1 MRRLLTVL
9 FCLWPLLAIFGN
21 VENIE
26 PQEVATTEGLPSSLV
41 NQTVCAISGEY
52 TDHVVDVILP
62 GPEPLVISRVYNSF
76 SAGKPWTFNHY
87 EKLIVDYGRYE
98 DKPVDHVR
106 LRQPTG
112 AQLDYIFEKK
122 SNYKKLKKLDFKLIT
137 PKGLT
142 NGAVMLSGRTNIKN
156 QALRYYPEEETIE
169 TISGAGSR
177 KVFKEIVV
185 EDGKPV
191 FGQISETKAN
201 GNNYKYEGKSKGI
214 SGVTKIICR
223 NKSESTEF
231 SHVTFHEAPFE
242 KEKDKRV
249 QTLFTSDH
257 REFKYYF

>member
-1 MRRLLTVL
+1 MRRLFAVW
-9 FCLWPLLAIFGN
+9 FCLWPLLAIFGD
-21 VENIE
+21 VENLE

-41 NQTVCAISGEY
+41 NQTVCVISGEY

-62 GPEPLVISRVYNSF
+62 GPEPLVISRTYNSF
-76 SAGKPWTFNHY
+76 SAAKPWKFNHY
-87 EKLIVDYGRYE
+87 EKLIVERGRYE

-122 SNYKKLKKLDFKLIT
+122 SNYSKLKKLDFKLIT

-177 KVFKEIVV
+177 KVFKEKMID
-185 EDGKPV
+185 EDGIPV

-201 GNNYKYEGKSKGI
+201 GNNYKYEGKATGI
-214 SGVTKIICR
+214 AGVAKIICR
-223 NKSESTEF
+223 NKSENTEF
-231 SHVTFHEAPFE
+231 SHVTFAEAPFE
-242 KEKDKRV
+242 KEK
-249 QTLFTSDH
+249 
-257 REFKYYF
+257 E